1 VIGSQQATSQPAGV
15 EEGSLLVSECFVT
28 LPKTSNAI
36 CYNIALKAEP
46 KNSTRSSQYRRHAL
60 LPSRASPTTPS
71 VDYTTSIYSTSNY
84 EPCSARP
91 RLCRRRPEGPHPSKP
106 RFTALPCYFVVIT
119 GARKRR
125 WLARHWWAGPRR
137 RKEPMAFLPVSEYQ
151 PPHNDDDSTED
162 DTSPQICNICLM
174 DLQPG
179 DDVCIGPVCSHVFHD
194 ACIHEWL
201 LYSTLACPNCRQSM
215 W

>member
-1 VIGSQQATSQPAGV
+1 MQCQASSLPEASRRTTPLEAAFHSIALLLCCHHGSQKTAVVSWHSVARGVFLYTLLRATSWLFWA
-15 EEGSLLVSECFVT
+15 LV
-28 LPKTSNAI
+28 K
-36 CYNIALKAEP
+36 
-46 KNSTRSSQYRRHAL
+46 Q
-60 LPSRASPTTPS
+60 
-71 VDYTTSIYSTSNY
+71 
-84 EPCSARP
+84 
-91 RLCRRRPEGPHPSKP
+91 
-106 RFTALPCYFVVIT
+106 
-119 GARKRR
+119 